1 MTDSAQRAVPAE
13 STEPAEPAEAGARVA
28 YRLGGLGVV
37 LLLAGSAWGLF
48 VAPPEIFMGDVQR
61 IMYLHVP
68 TAWVAMLV
76 FTLAFACALGFL
88 LRGRWRWDC
97 YLEAAIEVG
106 VVLGALLC
114 VQGSIWA
121 KPTWGVWWAW
131 DPRLST
137 MAILVFAFVGILA
150 LRGFAEDPA
159 RRAVWSAVATIVAAV
174 DVPIVYFSVKWWN
187 SLHQLQ
193 SSPATVS
200 PQFYWPLR
208 INAFG
213 LLFLATGMVLLRA
226 RVAELRLE
234 RQLAPPPGAPGAPAV
249 GEKAPPAV
257 ALGGAF
263 SGAIQGGWNFVW
275 LAYAASTSILL
286 VYSASL
292 HRRYREEL
300 KRARRARRSASG
312 GSLP

>member
-1 MTDSAQRAVPAE
+1 MPAPTHRAAA
-13 STEPAEPAEAGARVA
+13 AEPGARLA
-28 YRLGGLGVV
+28 YRLGGLG
-37 LLLAGSAWGLF
+37 LIGLLAGSYWGLF
-48 VAPPEIFMGDVQR
+48 VAPPELFMGDVQR

-68 TAWVAMLV
+68 TAWIAMLV
-76 FTLAFACALGFL
+76 FTFAFACALGFL

-114 VQGSIWA
+114 LQGSIWA

-150 LRGFAEDPA
+150 LRGFAEDPV
-159 RRAVWSAVATIVAAV
+159 RRAVWSSVATIVAAV

-208 INAFG
+208 INAVG
-213 LLFLATGMVLLRA
+213 LLLLAAGMVLLRE

-234 RQLAPPPGAPGAPAV
+234 RQLAPPPGDPAAGDLAPPPAAV
-249 GEKAPPAV
+249 GG
-257 ALGGAF
+257 ALAGT
-263 SGAIQGGWNFVW
+263 IQGGWSFVW
-275 LAYAASTSILL
+275 LAYAASASIGL
-286 VYSASL
+286 VYALSL

-300 KRARRARRSASG
+300 KRARRARRGDAG
-312 GSLP
+312 GTSP

>member
-1 MTDSAQRAVPAE
+1 MPAPAQRAESAE
-13 STEPAEPAEAGARVA
+13 STEPAEARARAA
-28 YRLGGLGVV
+28 YRLAGLGVV
-37 LLLAGSAWGLF
+37 CLLAGSTWGLF

-76 FTLAFACALGFL
+76 FTFAFACALGFL

-114 VQGSIWA
+114 LQGSIWA

-200 PQFYWPLR
+200 SQFYLPLR

-234 RQLAPPPGAPGAPAV
+234 RQLAPPPGAPGAPAA
-249 GEKAPPAV
+249 GDAAAPPAV

-263 SGAIQGGWNFVW
+263 TGAIEGGWRFVW
-275 LAYAASTSILL
+275 LAYATSTAILL
-286 VYSASL
+286 VYAASL
-292 HRRYREEL
+292 HRRYRDEL

-312 GSLP
+312 GPTP